1 MADIQFDFGSEGNS
15 FSIDFPTGTSAATV
29 FEQSVA
35 GGGTTYVASTE
46 FTDSLSGSYSEASI
60 NGTNLTSSFLTV
72 HETQNTT
79 VRQTIKYTYRAK
91 LENGVVTLKQT
102 VSWSSTMSPGKTKN
116 LTGQTYSTTMTV
128 ESGIDTIN
136 YVHNGTTTS
145 LMVLKYAT
153 TGANLGEATR
163 SGISEYSKAT
173 LDGYVGL
180 KNDTWSGITN
190 ASSLVADNYYYIR
203 VKVSDTNKTG
213 KFCVKFISANGTT
226 ITTDNMGWGYD
237 GEPIYTQNVWV
248 KPYVYTRTVGSNTTI
263 VAKKTSSPYRGVGVG
278 DTILNKDTIYY
289 GDMFNITA
297 TPASGYTLTKFTING
312 SSQVSSSTTA
322 VTKSWRC
329 TGPITVVTEAV
340 VTPSGS
346 LLAPIITGADFVA
359 DDAVTVTFK
368 NPNSVVVT
376 THGSFKDDE
385 GYLYGTGSTPTS
397 ANDMAAYLTISLDSS
412 GEYQPGWTVTLY
424 FTAAGYPDSA
434 TTTYTSTT

>member
-1 MADIQFDFGSEGNS
+1 MADIKFDFNPEGNS
-15 FSIDFPTGTSAATV
+15 IPITFPTGSDTV
-29 FEQSVA
+29 FISQAEDMSYFA
-35 GGGTTYVASTE
+35 TTS
-46 FTDSLSGSYSEASI
+46 FTSSLSGAYSNASI
-60 NGTNLTSSFLTV
+60 NGVNLTSSFQPV
-72 HETQNTT
+72 HSIGPVKQTT
-79 VRQTIKYTYRAK
+79 YEFSAK
-91 LENGVVTLKQT
+91 LENGTVTLRQHLRWESQSQPSVLRVT
-102 VSWSSTMSPGKTKN
+102 

-128 ESGIDTIN
+128 GSGIDTIN

-190 ASSLVADNYYYIR
+190 ASSLVAGNYYYIR

-226 ITTDNMGWGYD
+226 ITVDNMGWGYD
-237 GEPIYTQNVWV
+237 GEPIYTQTIWA
-248 KPYVYTRTVGSNTTI
+248 KPYVYAQTAGSNTTI
-263 VAKKTSSPYRGVGVG
+263 VTTKTSSPYRGVGVG
-278 DTILNKDTIYY
+278 DTTLNNDTIYY

-297 TPASGYTLTKFTING
+297 TPASGHTLTKFTING

-329 TGPITVVTEAV
+329 TGPITVVTEAI

-346 LLAPIITGADFVA
+346 LLAPVITDAYFVA

-368 NPNSVVVT
+368 NPNSVAVT
-376 THGSFKDDE
+376 THGSFTDVEDDTW
-385 GYLYGTGSTPTS
+385 GTGSTSTS
-397 ANDMAAYLTISLDSS
+397 ANDMAAYLTISLNSS
-412 GEYQPGWTVTLY
+412 GQYQPGWTVTLY

-434 TTTYTSTT
+434 TTTYTGT

>member
-15 FSIDFPTGTSAATV
+15 IPITFPTGSDIVFISQAEDMSYFATTS
-29 FEQSVA
+29 
-35 GGGTTYVASTE
+35 
-46 FTDSLSGSYSEASI
+46 FTSSLSGTYSNASI
-60 NGTNLTSSFLTV
+60 NGVNLTSSFQPV
-72 HETQNTT
+72 HSIGPVKQTT
-79 VRQTIKYTYRAK
+79 YEFSAK
-91 LENGVVTLKQT
+91 LENGTVTLRQYVYWESRLQPSVIRMT
-102 VSWSSTMSPGKTKN
+102 
-116 LTGQTYSTTMTV
+116 LTGRTYSTTMTV
-128 ESGIDTIN
+128 GSSIDTIN

-153 TGANLGEATR
+153 TGTNLGEATR
-163 SGISEYSKAT
+163 SGISAYSKAT

-190 ASSLVADNYYYIR
+190 ASSLVAGNYYYIR

-248 KPYVYTRTVGSNTTI
+248 KPYVYTQTVGSNTTI

-346 LLAPIITGADFVA
+346 LLAPIITGATFVG

-376 THGSFKDDE
+376 THGSFKDVD
-385 GYLYGTGSTPTS
+385 GYPYGTGSTPTS
-397 ANDMAAYLTISLDSS
+397 ANDTTAYLSISLDSS
-412 GEYQPGWTVTLY
+412 GEYNPGWTVTLY
-424 FTAAGYPDSA
+424 FTATGYPDSA

>member
-1 MADIQFDFGSEGNS
+1 MADIKFDFSSEGNS
-15 FSIDFPTGTSAATV
+15 IPITFPTGSDTVLISQAEDMSYFATTS
-29 FEQSVA
+29 
-35 GGGTTYVASTE
+35 
-46 FTDSLSGSYSEASI
+46 FTSSLSGAYSNASI
-60 NGTNLTSSFLTV
+60 NGVNLTSSFQSV
-72 HETQNTT
+72 HSTGLVVQTT
-79 VRQTIKYTYRAK
+79 YEFSAK
-91 LENGVVTLKQT
+91 LENGTVTLRQHVRWESRSKPDKLRVT
-102 VSWSSTMSPGKTKN
+102 

-128 ESGIDTIN
+128 GSGIDTIN

-163 SGISEYSKAT
+163 SGISEYSKAA

-190 ASSLVADNYYYIR
+190 ASSLVAGNYYYIR

-248 KPYVYTRTVGSNTTI
+248 KPYVYTQTVGSNTTI
-263 VAKKTSSPYRGVGVG
+263 VAKKTSSPYRGIGVG

-329 TGPITVVTEAV
+329 TGPITVITEAV

-346 LLAPIITGADFVA
+346 LLAPIITDAHFVA

-368 NPNSVVVT
+368 NPNSVAVT
-376 THGSFKDDE
+376 THGSFTDVE
-385 GYLYGTGSTPTS
+385 GDTWGTGSTSTS
-397 ANDMAAYLTISLDSS
+397 ANDMAASLTISLNSS
-412 GEYQPGWTVTLY
+412 GQYQPGWTVTLY

-434 TTTYTSTT
+434 TTTYTGT

>member
-1 MADIQFDFGSEGNS
+1 MADIKFDFNPEGNS
-15 FSIDFPTGTSAATV
+15 IPITFPTGSDTVLISQAPDMSYFATTS
-29 FEQSVA
+29 
-35 GGGTTYVASTE
+35 
-46 FTDSLSGSYSEASI
+46 FTSNLSGAYSNASI
-60 NGTNLTSSFLTV
+60 NGVNLTSSFQPV
-72 HETQNTT
+72 HSTGLVVQTT
-79 VRQTIKYTYRAK
+79 YEFSAK
-91 LENGVVTLKQT
+91 LENGTVTLRQHVRWESRSKPDKLRVT
-102 VSWSSTMSPGKTKN
+102 

-128 ESGIDTIN
+128 GSGIDTIN

-190 ASSLVADNYYYIR
+190 ASSLVAGNYYYIR

-248 KPYVYTRTVGSNTTI
+248 KPYVYTQTVGSNTTI

-346 LLAPIITGADFVA
+346 LLAPIITGATFVGQ
-359 DDAVTVTFK
+359 DEIEVK
-368 NPNSVVVT
+368 YNNPNSIPVT
-376 THGSFKDDE
+376 AHGVFRDAGHDP
-385 GYLYGTGSTPTS
+385 YGSADMPTS
-397 ANDMAAYLTISLDSS
+397 ANATAVYLYIQLDSS
-412 GEYQPGWTVTLY
+412 GQYEPGWTVTLY